1 MTNDRDGQHTE
12 RTAKRTMPHDIV
24 ILGGGPAGLSTALA
38 LGRARKSVLVVDGG
52 PRRNA
57 AAVHLHNFVTRDGI
71 PPDDFRRIAHEQ
83 LAAYPNVETRVDRI
97 ASISGTRGAFTLRT
111 ASEVIDARRVV
122 LCTGMIDEPL
132 PIEGFAE
139 LWGHAIFQCP
149 YCHGWEVKER
159 PWGFVAHDAAMLH
172 FAVML
177 RSWTRDV
184 TLFTGGAFEIPAE
197 IRPQLEAAGVRIE
210 AGPILRLRRRGQ
222 TLAGV
227 ELDGGRFVPVE
238 ALFAHPP
245 QRHVDVVAALDL
257 ARDEGGYVRVDP
269 MSRETSI
276 PGVYAAGDLTTR
288 AQGAVLAAA
297 SGAHAAGMLNYELT
311 AELAALG
318 LL

>member
-1 MTNDRDGQHTE
+1 
-12 RTAKRTMPHDIV
+12 MPYDIV
-24 ILGGGPAGLSTALA
+24 IIGGGPAGLSTALA

-71 PPDDFRRIAHEQ
+71 TPDEFRRIAHEQ
-83 LAAYPNVETRVDRI
+83 LAAYPNVGARVDRI

-111 ASEVIDARRVV
+111 ADEVIEARRIV

-132 PIEGFAE
+132 PIDGFSE

-149 YCHGWEVKER
+149 YCHGWEVKGR
-159 PWGFVAHDAAMLH
+159 PWGFVAHDASMLH

-177 RSWTRDV
+177 RSWTREV
-184 TLFTGGAFEIPAE
+184 TLFTGGAFEIPIEVRA
-197 IRPQLEAAGVRIE
+197 QLDAAGVRVE
-210 AGPILRLRRRGQ
+210 ADPIVRLRRRGQ
-222 TLAGV
+222 ALDGV
-227 ELDGGRFVPVE
+227 ELGDGRVVPVD

-245 QRHVDVVAALDL
+245 QRHVDVVAALGL
-257 ARDEGGYVRVDP
+257 ALDDGGYVRVDP

-276 PGVYAAGDLTTR
+276 PGIYAAGDLTTR

-297 SGAHAAGMLNYELT
+297 SGAQAAAMINYELT
-311 AELAALG
+311 AEQAALG